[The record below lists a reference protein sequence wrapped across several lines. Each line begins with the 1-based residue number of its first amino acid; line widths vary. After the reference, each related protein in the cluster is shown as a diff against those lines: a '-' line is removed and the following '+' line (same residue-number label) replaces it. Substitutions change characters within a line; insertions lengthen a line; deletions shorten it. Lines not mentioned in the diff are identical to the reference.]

1 MLRGILHFEWRYH
14 TRQAVFFAS
23 LAIFAGMSFALV
35 GTGYGA
41 GENVHLNSPHGVA
54 QSLGLLSLTSLFV
67 LGIFCAAT
75 VQRDAEHGMTELLYT
90 TSVTQRDYL
99 LGRFLGALLATLA
112 VFAVATLALMVAP
125 YLMAV
130 PPEQVAPPSVG
141 RYLWALLVVVTPN
154 VVFAASLLFAISAL
168 SRSRLASYV
177 GGVFVYALYLVGSMW
192 AESPIMA
199 GTAPQTAESLSRAA
213 LLDPFGLSALFEL
226 SRYWTEAE
234 RNTRLVPLEGNFL
247 WNRLLWL
254 SVAVAVLG
262 FVHGRFS
269 FRASAVKPG
278 KETRSEAPVAQ
289 GRGAAYRPVEVGTPR
304 GRRAWE
310 VFVSAARLELRHV
323 LRSWPFLALL
333 ALWVF
338 VVAMEIV
345 TGAGRGEAG
354 TYRIPTTGRVLESV
368 WMPLS
373 QVGTLVVIYFGAEL
387 AWRER
392 MVRFESLL
400 DATPASSFVFFASK
414 LAALVA
420 LVGVMTAVP
429 VALGLAFQLMRGQ
442 VALEPG
448 LYLSLFYFGGLPLV
462 LFAVAVLFIQ
472 TLSPHR
478 YVGMVLSLLLA
489 LVASHGASLGLEH
502 PMTRFGAT
510 PRVSHSDLDGF
521 GPMAASFTAFMVYW
535 SAFAGLLALVTWGLW
550 RRGLGA
556 RWSARLRGVPGQW
569 GRAGRFAA
577 VAFGGVFVLAG
588 GFIIRDTWGL
598 GTYQSRD
605 TALAWRERYERTY
618 KVLEP
623 LPLPSLVA
631 VTSRVDLFPE
641 ARRYRATGTY
651 RLENRTHNP
660 LDTLWVALPRTAG
673 PVSLSLKGAEQVA
686 HDEDFGMFHFRLQPP
701 LPPGGVSELSFDVT
715 REERGVRA
723 TGFELSL
730 VENGS
735 FILNEEVFPTLGYRR
750 SHELGDPAERRARGL
765 PEQPRMP
772 LLDESRKTPVVQAPV
787 WHTLDLMVST
797 SSDQTVVA
805 PGRLRKQWSE
815 EGRSYFHY
823 VVDRPMTPVFA
834 IVSARYAV
842 ERTRHQGVDVEVYYH
857 PAHAYNVKAML
868 EATTRS
874 LDDFGARF
882 HRYPDEQLR
891 IVEIPKSWSF
901 GALAMRQ
908 VIYFV
913 EDRGFLTDMKHSDAV
928 DLVTRRTAHEVAHQ
942 WWGHMLAPATVE
954 GATMLV
960 ESLTKYSE
968 QRVLAG
974 LHGEHSLV
982 RELAFD
988 RDRYLAGRAGEA
1000 AHEPGLYRGTGQ
1012 SYLYYGKGA
1021 LVMNALRDLLGEAK
1035 LDAALRRLLV
1045 SAGREGSVTTLD
1057 LLTQL
1062 HLEASPGQHVLI
1074 DEWLKDVVLYDLKVE
1089 SSSVEVLPDGRFQVT
1104 ARMST
1109 SKRAVRGGEDIL
1121 LPMDESLDVAVY
1133 TDSPRDGVVEDSL
1146 LHVQRHRFQG
1156 PSTEVSFIVEKRP
1169 THVGIDPFILRI
1181 ERERSDNF
1189 QKLSPRVSASAAR

>member
-23 LAIFAGMSFALV
+23 LVIFAAMGFALV
-35 GTGYGA
+35 GTGYG
-41 GENVHLNSPHGVA
+41 GDNVQLNSPHSVA

-99 LGRFLGALLATLA
+99 LGRYLGALLATLA

-125 YLMAV
+125 YVLAV
-130 PPEQVAPPSVG
+130 PPERVAPPSVG

-199 GTAPQTAESLSRAA
+199 GTAPQSAESLSRAA

-226 SRYWTEAE
+226 SRYWPEAE
-234 RNTRLVPLEGNFL
+234 RNTRFVPLTGNFL

-254 SVAVAVLG
+254 GVAVAVLG
-262 FVHGRFS
+262 FVHWRFS
-269 FRASAVKPG
+269 FRASAVKPR
-278 KETRSEAPVAQ
+278 KEKHAEAPVSQ
-289 GRGAAYRPVEVGTPR
+289 GSASYRPVEVGTPR
-304 GRRAWE
+304 GRSAWA
-310 VFVSAARLELRHV
+310 VFASAARLELRHV

-338 VVAMEIV
+338 VVGMEIV

-354 TYRIPTTGRVLESV
+354 TYRIPTTGRVLESI

-387 AWRER
+387 VWRER
-392 MVRFESLL
+392 MARFEALL
-400 DATPASSFVFFASK
+400 DATPASSVFFFASK
-414 LAALVA
+414 LAAMGA

-429 VALGLAFQLMRGQ
+429 IALGVAFQLVRGQ
-442 VALEPG
+442 LALEPR
-448 LYLSLFYFGGLPLV
+448 LYLSLFYFQGLPLV

-472 TLSPHR
+472 TVSPHR
-478 YVGMVLSLLLA
+478 YVGMVLSLLLS
-489 LVASHGASLGLEH
+489 LVASQGASLGLEH
-502 PMTRFGAT
+502 PMTRFGAA
-510 PRVSHSDLDGF
+510 PDVSHSDLDGF

-550 RRGLGA
+550 RRGMGA
-556 RWSARLRGVPGQW
+556 RWSARLRALPGEW
-569 GRAGRFAA
+569 GRAGRYGA
-577 VAFGGVFVLAG
+577 VACGGVFVLAG
-588 GFIIRDTWGL
+588 GLIVRDTWGL

-605 TALAWRERYERTY
+605 ASLAWRERYERTY

-623 LPLPSLVA
+623 LPLPSIVA
-631 VTSRVDLFPE
+631 VTSRMDLFPE

-651 RLENRTHNP
+651 RLENQTREP
-660 LDTLWVALPRTAG
+660 LDTLWVAVPPTAR
-673 PVSLSLKGAEQVA
+673 PVSLSLKGGEQVA
-686 HDEDFGMFHFRLQPP
+686 HDEEFGMFHFRLQPP
-701 LPPGGVSELSFDVT
+701 LPPGGVSELTFDVT

-735 FILNEEVFPTLGYRR
+735 FILNDEVFPTLGYRR
-750 SHELGDPAERRARGL
+750 GHELGNPEERRERGL

-772 LLDESRKTPVVQAPV
+772 LLDESGRTPVVRAPV

-797 SSDQTVVA
+797 SGDQTAVA
-805 PGRLRKQWSE
+805 PGTLRKQWRE
-815 EGRSYFHY
+815 DGRSYFHY
-823 VVDRPMTPVFA
+823 VVDRPMTPKFA
-834 IVSARYAV
+834 LVSARYAV
-842 ERTRHQGVDVEVYYH
+842 EKTRHQGVDVEVYYH
-857 PAHAYNVKAML
+857 PAHAYNVKAMV

-891 IVEIPKSWSF
+891 IVEIPSSWSF

-913 EDRGFLTDMKHSDAV
+913 EDRGFLTDMRHSDAV

-942 WWGHMLAPATVE
+942 WWGHMLDPATVE

-960 ESLTKYSE
+960 ESLTKYAE
-968 QRVLAG
+968 QRILAG

-988 RDRYLAGRAGEA
+988 RDRYLAGRAGESTQ
-1000 AHEPGLYRGTGQ
+1000 EPGLYKGTGQ

-1035 LDAALRRLLV
+1035 LDAALRRLLN
-1045 SAGREGSVTTLD
+1045 APGRESSVTTLD
-1057 LLTQL
+1057 LLNAL
-1062 HLEASPGQHVLI
+1062 HAEATTGQHVLI
-1074 DEWLKDVVLYDLKVE
+1074 DQWMKEVVLYDLKVE
-1089 SSSVEVLPDGRFQVT
+1089 SATVEALPDGRFQVT
-1104 ARMST
+1104 ARVAT
-1109 SKRAVRGGEDIL
+1109 SKRAVRGGEDVL
-1121 LPMDESLDVAVY
+1121 LPMDEALDVAVY
-1133 TDSPRDGVVEDSL
+1133 TSSPRDGVVEDNL

-1156 PSTEVSFIVEKRP
+1156 ASTEVSFTVEKRP

-1181 ERERSDNF
+1181 ERERGDNF